1 MNEKAT
7 IKRLEKELVVRD
19 QLVEVQED
27 LLEQERQ
34 TTCELKKLLKLWE
47 GEKWEYCQELAQ
59 GKNIISNLKG
69 SSGALQDLYDVLQKT
84 YKDLKM
90 KFDALWSSTS
100 KPSNTPETI
109 KASTSNGCERCYNV
123 YINALYAQSQNS
135 NIEQVLVES
144 CDKSIGKENDN
155 LQLEVKRVE

>member
-1 MNEKAT
+1 
-7 IKRLEKELVVRD
+7 
-19 QLVEVQED
+19 
-27 LLEQERQ
+27 
-34 TTCELKKLLKLWE
+34 
-47 GEKWEYCQELAQ
+47 
-59 GKNIISNLKG
+59 
-69 SSGALQDLYDVLQKT
+69 LYDVLQKT

-123 YINALYAQSQNS
+123 YINALCAQSQNS

-155 LQLEVKRVE
+155 LQLEVKRVEQKVNILEKQAKAQPSQDNHKNMMNKLEKGRTMPKLSPQ